1 VVDGDHG
8 ETEVSTPDGHTVTY
22 KSGQEI
28 PLFFG
33 GTLSVDA
40 IFS

>member
-1 VVDGDHG
+1 V
-8 ETEVSTPDGHTVTY
+8 EVSTPGGQTVTY

-33 GTLSVDA
+33 DRLAVDE
-40 IFS
+40 IFA